1 MAPPTFGAAGTYLS
15 GTGATTAPIVVPS
28 GVTAG
33 QIIVAVLYIESTV
46 AVTPPL
52 DFVECAAS
60 PIGAVAP
67 GLHRIR
73 VYWRRASGA
82 DAGTYT
88 FSWTGSIYREGF
100 ALRYT
105 GAVTSGD
112 PWDTGAGAPNSAA
125 RSSDATATPA
135 VSLTTQ
141 GPDRKLIWVG
151 SNVAGG
157 AGTPPSAG
165 GTWTERADGNSD
177 VWTAD
182 KDQVT
187 AGATGSVTGSNASS
201 SYSCAWMGALLP
213 DAGAATTSPIVISR
227 PSIGALLS
235 M

>member
-1 MAPPTFGAAGTYLS
+1 MAPPAFGAAGTYLS

-28 GVTAG
+28 GVAAG
-33 QIIVAVLYIESTV
+33 HLIVVGLYIEATV
-46 AVTPPL
+46 TVTVPL

-88 FSWTGSIYREGF
+88 FSWTGSIYREGV

-105 GAVTSGD
+105 GAVASGD

-141 GPDRKLIWVG
+141 GPDRKLIWFG

-157 AGTPPSAG
+157 AGTPPA
-165 GTWTERADGNSD
+165 TFTERADGNSD
-177 VWTAD
+177 IWTAD
-182 KDQVT
+182 KDLAV
-187 AGATGSVTGSNASS
+187 AAATGSVTGSNAAS

-213 DAGAATTSPIVISR
+213 DVAAGASR
-227 PSIGALLS
+227 IIPRRAPLGALLD